1 MLFVVDAERR
11 LLGTIAVGGGNEALF
26 DASRAEP
33 VTAAQLMHRA
43 PVLEAAQDLEV
54 ALATFEQ
61 AQESPI
67 AVVDS
72 RERMVLVGVIHERHV
87 RLAYERSLLQ
97 ARREEHGEA

>member
-1 MLFVVDAERR
+1 MLFVVDGDRR
-11 LLGTIAVGGGNEALF
+11 LLGAIAVGGANDALF
-26 DASRAEP
+26 DAERTEP
-33 VTAAQLMHRA
+33 VTAADIMHRP

-72 RERMVLVGVIHERHV
+72 RDTMTMAGVIHERHV

-97 ARREEHGEA
+97 ARREEQGEA